1 VEIDFP
7 FNHPCNDSPILLLF
21 LWVETKYFIMQ
32 KEKIK
37 KRNIVKEEGAINR
50 V

>member
-1 VEIDFP
+1 
-7 FNHPCNDSPILLLF
+7 
-21 LWVETKYFIMQ
+21 MQ

-50 V
+50 VFEFVKSKVLRMGRKNDQM